1 VENVSGY
8 IVLQWLCFLGTITFI
23 AADEDLEDLFLD
35 VWSLLSVC
43 SKTKNPTF
51 QSMS

>member
-8 IVLQWLCFLGTITFI
+8 IVLHWLCFPGTITFV
-23 AADEDLEDLFLD
+23 AADEVLEDLFLD
-35 VWSLLSVC
+35 VWSLLSVY